1 LIANRYF
8 KDRFFIDF
16 VALLPLNFFIKL
28 QNIYGRLF
36 YLLKVLRLKKGFEI
50 LNTADIMKNV
60 KLIYQKRLNNIIK
73 NDPVLAENT
82 YVDNNRI
89 TELI

>member
-1 LIANRYF
+1 MIANRYF
-8 KDRFFIDF
+8 KDRFFIDS

>member
-1 LIANRYF
+1 M
-8 KDRFFIDF
+8 
-16 VALLPLNFFIKL
+16 ALLPLNFFIKL